1 MIGTTL
7 YAVGSDNC
15 IYPVKVTNFESKT
28 EDVNAVYIE
37 TIEEQQDSDFYEII
51 LNARNKKFY
60 ISEHNTLERKHFFK
74 TESEA
79 KAVLI
84 AFYEEKEE
92 NLKSQLETIK
102 KTLNELKK

>member
-7 YAVGSDNC
+7 YAVGSDNV
-15 IYPVKVTNFESKT
+15 IYPVKVTNFENKT
-28 EDVNAVYIE
+28 KDVDAVYIE
-37 TIEEQQDSDFYEII
+37 TIEEQDSDFYEII
-51 LNARNKKFY
+51 LNARNKKVY
-60 ISEHNTLERKHFFK
+60 VSEHNTLERKHFFK
-74 TESEA
+74 TEAEA

-92 NLKSQLETIK
+92 NLKSQLKTTK

>member
-15 IYPVKVTNFESKT
+15 IYPVKVTNFEAKT
-28 EDVNAVYIE
+28 KDVDAVYIE
-37 TIEEQQDSDFYEII
+37 TIEEQDSDFYEII
-51 LNARNKKFY
+51 LNARNKKVY
-60 ISEHNTLERKHFFK
+60 VSEHNTLERKHFFK
-74 TESEA
+74 TEAEA

-92 NLKSQLETIK
+92 HLKSQLEIIK

>member
-15 IYPVKVTNFESKT
+15 IYPVKVTNFEAKT
-28 EDVNAVYIE
+28 KDVDAVYIE
-37 TIEEQQDSDFYEII
+37 AIEEQDSDFYEII
-51 LNARNKKFY
+51 LNARNKKVY
-60 ISEHNTLERKHFFK
+60 VSEFKTLERKHFFK
-74 TESEA
+74 TEAEA

-92 NLKSQLETIK
+92 NLKSQLEIIK